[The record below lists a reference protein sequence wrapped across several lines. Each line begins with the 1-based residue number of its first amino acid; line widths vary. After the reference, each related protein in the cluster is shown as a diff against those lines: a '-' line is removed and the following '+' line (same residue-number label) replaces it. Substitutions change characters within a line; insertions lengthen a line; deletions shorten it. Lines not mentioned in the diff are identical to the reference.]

1 MKLTI
6 TQPDDWHL
14 HLRDGESLKSVAGH
28 TARQFAR
35 AIVMPNL
42 TPPVTSTELAE
53 QYRSRILE
61 AVNEYPAFQP
71 LMTLYLTEQLS
82 VDEIARANAS
92 GFVKACKLYPAG
104 ATTNS
109 DAGVKNIQ
117 NIYPVLEAMQKEKLV
132 LCIHGEVV
140 DQDIDIFDREKVF
153 IDRILSKIIRDFPS
167 LKIVLEHITTADA
180 AQFVESAP
188 RNVAATITPQHLAY
202 NRNHLLVGG
211 IKPHYYCLPII
222 KRDSHRQELVRVAT
236 SGNSRFF
243 LGTDSAPHSQS
254 AKETACGCAGM
265 YSAHAAIELYAEIF
279 EANSALDKLE
289 GFASFYGPD
298 FYGLPRNTGSIT
310 LEKKAWTVPENYTF
324 GDDKLVPMKAGDSI
338 GWKISE

>member
-61 AVNEYPAFQP
+61 AVNDYPAFQP

-82 VDEIARANAS
+82 VDEITRASES

-117 NIYPVLEAMQKEKLV
+117 KIYPVLEAMQETKLV

-167 LKIVLEHITTADA
+167 LKIVLEHITTSDA

-243 LGTDSAPHSQS
+243 LGTDSAPHAQS

-289 GFASFYGPD
+289 GFASFFGPD
-298 FYGLPRNTGSIT
+298 FYGLSRNTGSIT
-310 LEKKAWTVPENYTF
+310 LEKKDWTVPESYTF